1 MDNNHDAFLK
11 TYHATRIHTEKK
23 KALKVYML
31 SLSSDELDTFIFNN
45 LDSLEQRIKAS
56 DEKNKLSELDKKQL
70 ILKLDDL
77 SLIVTT
83 KAKYQKTA

>member
-11 TYHATRIHTEKK
+11 TYHTIPTHTEKK
-23 KALKVYML
+23 KILKTYML

-45 LDSLEQRIKAS
+45 LDSLEQKIKAS